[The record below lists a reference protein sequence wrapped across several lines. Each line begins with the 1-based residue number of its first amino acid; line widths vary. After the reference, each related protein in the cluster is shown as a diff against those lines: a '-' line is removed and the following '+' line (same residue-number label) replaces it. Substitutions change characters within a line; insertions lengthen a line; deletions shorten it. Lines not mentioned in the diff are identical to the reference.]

1 MTETTAPAPAK
12 SKFLEIA
19 EKVLMWA
26 VPFIIG
32 WGVNAHISLISVQ
45 AQVDQIDSRMEQ
57 EDNRIRADLGK
68 DIARIEEKLTELKE
82 LKRSIDLNTVE
93 VARLNA
99 KLDQNN
105 SLLREISRR
114 TR

>member
-1 MTETTAPAPAK
+1 MAESAPAK
-12 SKFLEIA
+12 SKFWEVA

-32 WGVNAHISLISVQ
+32 WGINAHIGLISVQ
-45 AQVDQIDSRMEQ
+45 TQVELLDTRVSQ
-57 EDNRIRADLGK
+57 EDDRIRTDLGK
-68 DIARIEEKLTELKE
+68 DIARIEVKLTELKE

-105 SLLREISRR
+105 DLLREISRR

>member
-1 MTETTAPAPAK
+1 MTETAPK
-12 SKFLEIA
+12 SRFWEIS
-19 EKVLMWA
+19 EKLLMWA

-32 WGVNAHISLISVQ
+32 WGVNAHISLAALQ
-45 AQVDQIDSRMEQ
+45 AQVNQIDSQMEQ
-57 EDNRIRADLGK
+57 EDDRIRADLGK

-114 TR
+114 KR

>member
-1 MTETTAPAPAK
+1 MAETDAPAK

-19 EKVLMWA
+19 EKLLLGA
-26 VPFIIG
+26 IPFIIG
-32 WGVNAHISLISVQ
+32 WGINAHISLVSVQ
-45 AQVDQIDSRMEQ
+45 AKVELLDSRVVQ
-57 EDNRIRADLGK
+57 EDDRIRADLGK
-68 DIARIEEKLTELKE
+68 DISRIEVKLTELKE

-105 SLLREISRR
+105 DLLREISRR